1 VWSLIELQNGGL
13 ISGGGDGSLRI
24 YLMPEAAIHE
34 ACMELQVHPMLLSP
48 KTPPE
53 EAARETCLKHEFLK
67 G

>member
-1 VWSLIELQNGGL
+1 VLSLIELKNSEL
-13 ISGGGDGSLRI
+13 ISGGGDGSLRS

-34 ACMELQVHPMLLSP
+34 ACMELQAHHVLLSP

-53 EAARETCLKHEFLK
+53 WAARKTCRSHGFTK